1 MSKTTAKLYT
11 VSGRP
16 SVVFP
21 DNAAPITGIRSVKVK
36 NFPNYYKLTVFGDK
50 NWSIRVKSSYD
61 AAAFVRALQ
70 RGFSEYFIPTKE
82 DPNVYAFNG
91 TWEQHLVDEIG
102 MLPIYADVEP
112 EKQVKDFGSVK
123 TTEEN
128 KGVNNMT
135 NSINIINAAVTFDKE
150 LAFAVNGKYV
160 SVDDKGTVKEVLP
173 AFIIMKDVPALMPTV
188 ADKITAGS
196 YYSANGNLYKALK
209 DNKVIDLKTGIIT
222 EIAVASIPMTDKVI
236 VYKPL
241 FGAGKTS
248 MKDILKAQM
257 LAKAGDGQNNPMM
270 LMALMGDDD
279 MDMKDV
285 LLMQAM
291 QGNGGNLDM
300 NSMLPLMLLDKDG
313 DKDDV
318 MEMMMLS
325 QMGANGGNAN
335 NLLPLMLMMKKD
347 KKAEPTA

>member
-1 MSKTTAKLYT
+1 MTAKLYT

-16 SVVFP
+16 SAVFP

-36 NFPNYYKLTVFGDK
+36 RFPDYYKLTVFGDK
-50 NWSIRVKSSYD
+50 NWSIRLKSGFD
-61 AAAFVRALQ
+61 AAVFVGDLQ
-70 RGFSEYFIPTKE
+70 DGSFNKPFTATK
-82 DPNVYAFNG
+82 DPNVYTIYG
-91 TWEQHLVDEIG
+91 GCKQHLREEIEN
-102 MLPIYADVEP
+102 LPIYADKEP

-128 KGVNNMT
+128 KGANNMT
-135 NSINIINAAVTFDKE
+135 NFNVINAAVTFDKE

-196 YYSANGNLYKALK
+196 YYSANGNLYKAIK
-209 DNKVIDLKTGIIT
+209 DNKVIDLKTGVIT
-222 EIAVASIPMTDKVI
+222 EIAVTSIPMTDKVI

-257 LAKAGDGQNNPMM
+257 LAKANDRQNNPMM

-279 MDMKDV
+279 MDMKDI

-300 NSMLPLMLLDKDG
+300 NSLLPLMLLSKDG
-313 DKDDV
+313 DKDDM

-325 QMGANGGNAN
+325 QMSANGGNAN
-335 NLLPLMLMMKKD
+335 NLLPLILMMKKD